1 MSLFIFYQRLST
13 EPERAGFVSALLDRL
28 NADKGYMR
36 VSYFIVCALWK
47 IGRLQEALQKARSL
61 PQGEI
66 KTYGLSNVLFLFNGL
81 LRYRHP
87 DFTPEML
94 DQLESFVHDLKQEHA
109 FSILEK
115 IAAIRTARLRGDL
128 PHPRAAATKN

>member
-94 DQLESFVHDLKQEHA
+94 DQLESFVHDLKQEYA